1 MPGRGEVDPGSV
13 HLQREVG
20 RRRVGTEDGGL
31 AVQLREV
38 RGIEDERDDAVHGRG
53 AADEEWIPKIAS
65 KRGVILTQD
74 VEIHR
79 TKAQWELCQQNK
91 IGVFFFKAPR
101 KGWTH
106 WMIVREVVNRWEEIC
121 RSSATTTRPFGWV
134 IEPSRAKM
142 RRL

>member
-1 MPGRGEVDPGSV
+1 MRIYIDENFSHRIARGMGEFQSARPSEGVSV
-13 HLQREVG
+13 
-20 RRRVGTEDGGL
+20 TWCP
-31 AVQLREV
+31 
-38 RGIEDERDDAVHGRG
+38 DEFGRG

-65 KRGVILTQD
+65 KRGVVLTQD

-101 KGWTH
+101 KGWNH

-121 RSSATTTRPFGWV
+121 RCSAVTTRPFGWV
-134 IEPSRAKM
+134 IEPSRTKM